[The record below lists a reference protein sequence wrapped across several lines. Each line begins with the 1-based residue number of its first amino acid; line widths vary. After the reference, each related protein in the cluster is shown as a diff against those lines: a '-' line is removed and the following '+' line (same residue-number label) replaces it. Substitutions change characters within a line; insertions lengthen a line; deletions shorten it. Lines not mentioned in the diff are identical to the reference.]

1 MPVENEETE
10 QEWVVKWSGWSNSQ
24 KFPSLP
30 VEKNDRAVDHFKYDV
45 ISDSHLISLYSIVFY
60 TICKTKLKI

>member
-45 ISDSHLISLYSIVFY
+45 ISDSHLISL
-60 TICKTKLKI
+60 